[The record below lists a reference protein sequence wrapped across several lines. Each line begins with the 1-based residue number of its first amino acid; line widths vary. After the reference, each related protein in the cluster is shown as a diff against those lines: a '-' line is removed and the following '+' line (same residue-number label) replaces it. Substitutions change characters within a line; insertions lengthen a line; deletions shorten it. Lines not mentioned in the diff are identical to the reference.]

1 MTTALLDKKTIKF
14 NNIKVPSINTK
25 VKLVDET
32 VKLKNEVDEAVGKLN
47 LALRNS
53 YKIFCDYNEATI
65 IEQNLYRMWICDVLR
80 EVLQYSEDKF
90 EPTIKTKTEALL
102 VQYVFNGLDRK
113 TRSKYAKVL
122 TDACN
127 DKIEVKGLNKIF
139 GSKQILKNVSFILEQ
154 QEHLVIIGSSGAGK
168 SMLVKCILG
177 LENISSGSIFFDG
190 NLISENSDK
199 QKVLNKLGVCF
210 QSNALFDSYNV
221 WENIAFKSLYNDS
234 YPDIFNL
241 KKLAVERLEEVGLP
255 TNIAEQYPSE
265 LSGGMQK
272 RVGIARSIFSEPDI
286 LIFDEPTTGL
296 DPIMSKK
303 IISLIGK
310 IIKNSKKTA
319 ITITHD
325 INLALFLASKI
336 ILIDNGKVEWSG
348 TPKQAML
355 SKNKLLKIFLNG

>member
-1 MTTALLDKKTIKF
+1 MIKKT
-14 NNIKVPSINTK
+14 
-25 VKLVDET
+25 
-32 VKLKNEVDEAVGKLN
+32 
-47 LALRNS
+47 
-53 YKIFCDYNEATI
+53 
-65 IEQNLYRMWICDVLR
+65 
-80 EVLQYSEDKF
+80 
-90 EPTIKTKTEALL
+90 
-102 VQYVFNGLDRK
+102 
-113 TRSKYAKVL
+113 
-122 TDACN
+122 
-127 DKIEVKGLNKIF
+127 KIEVKNLNKIF
-139 GSKQILKNVSFILEQ
+139 GSKQILKNVSFKLKQ
-154 QEHLVIIGSSGAGK
+154 KEHLVIIGSSGAGK

-190 NLISENSDK
+190 NLIGKNSDK
-199 QKVLNKLGVCF
+199 QKFLNRLGVCF

-221 WENIAFKSLYNDS
+221 WENIAFKSLYNKS
-234 YPDIFNL
+234 SFNIVNL
-241 KKLAVERLEEVGLP
+241 KKLAVARLEEVGLP
-255 TNIAEQYPSE
+255 TNIAENYPSE

-303 IISLIGK
+303 IISLIEK

-336 ILIDNGKVEWSG
+336 ILIEDGKVEWSG

>member
-1 MTTALLDKKTIKF
+1 
-14 NNIKVPSINTK
+14 
-25 VKLVDET
+25 
-32 VKLKNEVDEAVGKLN
+32 
-47 LALRNS
+47 
-53 YKIFCDYNEATI
+53 
-65 IEQNLYRMWICDVLR
+65 
-80 EVLQYSEDKF
+80 
-90 EPTIKTKTEALL
+90 
-102 VQYVFNGLDRK
+102 
-113 TRSKYAKVL
+113 
-122 TDACN
+122 
-127 DKIEVKGLNKIF
+127 
-139 GSKQILKNVSFILEQ
+139 
-154 QEHLVIIGSSGAGK
+154 
-168 SMLVKCILG
+168 
-177 LENISSGSIFFDG
+177 
-190 NLISENSDK
+190 LISENSDK

-221 WENIAFKSLYNDS
+221 WENIAFKSLFNDS